1 MDYNPFLPE
10 VKENPYPYYAYLRSH
25 APVYRIESLRDL
37 GEWWAVS
44 RYDDVAYMLRTPEL
58 FSNARA
64 MAVVTAGFDFIPQA
78 LVSLDPP
85 DHTRQR
91 KLVNKAFTPRL
102 IASLESRTRA
112 LVDRL
117 NTGLRSKKEFDLM
130 DSFAVPLPAMVI
142 ADLLGAE
149 PERWDDF
156 KVWSL
161 DMTLAMSG
169 GLTDERRREIQRSLG
184 ALQTYVRGLIEARR
198 RAPKDDLISAL
209 IRAEEEAQV
218 LTEDEVFELALFV
231 LYAGSETTTN
241 LIGLALLALLNH
253 PEQLAKVRANP
264 SLVPNVVEEALRY
277 DGPGQ
282 WFPRSTMRAV
292 EMHGQTIPAGA
303 IVMPI
308 FASANRDERKFPDPD
323 RFDVTRNTEGHL
335 GFGHGIHF
343 CLGSQLARLETRL
356 ALESLLYN
364 CPEFAR
370 TDDPVV
376 LTGGALIRGVKT
388 LPLAFTAK

>member
-10 VKENPYPYYAYLRSH
+10 VRENPHPYYAHLRQH
-25 APVYRIESLRDL
+25 APVYRVEGL
-37 GEWWAVS
+37 GEWWAIS
-44 RYDDVAYMLRTPEL
+44 RYEDVAYVVRTPEL
-58 FSNARA
+58 FSNAQA

-117 NTGLRSKKEFDLM
+117 NAELQRKKEFDLM
-130 DSFAVPLPAMVI
+130 DAFAVPLPAMVI

-156 KVWSL
+156 KVWTL

-169 GLTDERRREIQRSLG
+169 EQTEERRREINRSLN
-184 ALQTYVRGLIEARR
+184 ALQAYVRELIDARR
-198 RAPKDDLISAL
+198 RTPKDDLISAL
-209 IRAEEEAQV
+209 IRAEEEDQM
-218 LTEDEVFELALFV
+218 LSEHEVFELALFV

-241 LIGLALLALLNH
+241 LIGLAILALLDH

-264 SLVPNVVEEALRY
+264 SLIPNVVEETLRY

-282 WFPRSTMRAV
+282 WFPRFSMRAV
-292 EMHGQTIPAGA
+292 EIQGTTIPAGA
-303 IVMPI
+303 IVTPI

-323 RFDVTRNTEGHL
+323 RFDVTRNAEGHL
-335 GFGHGIHF
+335 GFGHGVHF
-343 CLGSQLARLETRL
+343 CLGSQLARLEVRL
-356 ALESLLYN
+356 ALEALLFN
-364 CPEFAR
+364 GPEFGR
-370 TDDPVV
+370 TEEPVTM
-376 LTGGALIRGVKT
+376 TGGALIRGIKT
-388 LPLAFTAK
+388 LPLAFSAK

>member
-1 MDYNPFLPE
+1 MDYHPFLPA
-10 VKENPYPYYAYLRSH
+10 VRENPHPYYAHLRQH
-25 APVYRIESLRDL
+25 APVYRVEGL
-37 GEWWAVS
+37 GEWWAIS
-44 RYDDVAYMLRTPEL
+44 RYDDVAYILRTPEL
-58 FSNARA
+58 FSNAQA

-102 IASLESRTRA
+102 IASLEPRTRA
-112 LVDRL
+112 LVNRL
-117 NTGLRSKKEFDLM
+117 NADLRNKKTFDLM

-156 KVWSL
+156 KVWTL

-169 GLTDERRREIQRSLG
+169 EQTEERRRETQRSLG
-184 ALQTYVRGLIEARR
+184 ALQAYVQQLIDARR
-198 RAPKDDLISAL
+198 RQPKDDLISAL
-209 IRAEEEAQV
+209 IQAEEENQM
-218 LTEDEVFELALFV
+218 LTASEVFELALFV

-241 LIGLALLALLNH
+241 LIGLAMLALLDH

-264 SLVPNVVEEALRY
+264 ALIPNVVEEALRY

-282 WFPRSTMRAV
+282 WFPRSATRAI

-303 IVMPI
+303 IVTPI
-308 FASANRDERKFPDPD
+308 FASANRDERKFSDPD

-343 CLGSQLARLETRL
+343 CLGSQLARLEVRL
-356 ALESLLYN
+356 ALESLLYD

-370 TDDPVV
+370 TEDPVV

-388 LPLAFTAK
+388 LPLAFTEKS